1 MELAWFEAVL
11 LQQELQ
17 GGEPIRSQR
26 DLDSFL
32 KDPWP
37 CGFPFSQRSPSGYNF
52 RKFWLVIWEANW
64 IELASQGE
72 HRYSKN
78 YLVFTLHLGDFRLLP
93 MAYDLWPLPTFAAI
107 NTFPSHCPSHSL
119 LLLAVGSLNIPYLSP
134 QDLPTYF
141 LFLLPEKALLLHHY
155 IVVSFLSIRSGLSQ
169 PLWKRPFL
177 TTLAQF
183 APYPSAMFYQII
195 HLFQALFNLCLISL
209 SL

>member
-52 RKFWLVIWEANW
+52 RKLWLVIWEANW

-78 YLVFTLHLGDFRLLP
+78 YLGFTLHLGDFRLLP

-107 NTFPSHCPSHSL
+107 NTFPSHCPSRSL
-119 LLLAVGSLNIPYLSP
+119 LLLAFGSLNIPYLSP
-134 QDLPTYF
+134 QDLPTCF
-141 LFLLPEKALLLHHY
+141 LFLLPEKLFCFIIILLSPSCQSSLGLA
-155 IVVSFLSIRSGLSQ
+155 SPSEKGLSS
-169 PLWKRPFL
+169 P
-177 TTLAQF
+177 
-183 APYPSAMFYQII
+183 
-195 HLFQALFNLCLISL
+195 H
-209 SL
+209 